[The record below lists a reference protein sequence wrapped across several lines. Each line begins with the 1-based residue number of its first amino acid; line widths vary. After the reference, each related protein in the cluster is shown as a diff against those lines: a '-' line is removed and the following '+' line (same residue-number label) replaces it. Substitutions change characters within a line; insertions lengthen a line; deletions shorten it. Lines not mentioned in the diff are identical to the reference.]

1 MSATQIA
8 KGVYSVGVKDP
19 HLPVF
24 DIVMKLNHGTTYNAY
39 LVKGEKTALIE
50 TVKVG
55 FLDEYFANVNS
66 LVPIETIDYLIV
78 NHTEPDHS
86 GGIEAVLDRAPN
98 IKIICSAPAVPFLQ
112 NIINR
117 PADITGVK
125 DDHVIDLGGKTLRF
139 YGMPFMHW
147 PDTMMEYLA
156 EEKVLFSN
164 DGFAAHLSFDGVF
177 DDEAGAALEHEFQV
191 YWDAIMRPFTG
202 FALRNIAKLDKLEI
216 DMIATSH
223 GPVLR
228 TNPRQYIEK
237 YKEWSRDK
245 SAGKKQ
251 VTVFYATS
259 YGNPKKMAEVL
270 AAELGTHGFTTVLA
284 DAAETSADKARA
296 LIEESIAFVIG
307 TPTFNGDA
315 VPPVWDIVNLFWTVY
330 RTGKKAA
337 VFGSYGWSGEA
348 PKLVADRLAGLKLK
362 VFEEQYR
369 ARLIPS
375 AEELTELKAYTG
387 RVAAFFGG
395 K

>member
-1 MSATQIA
+1 MSAIQIS
-8 KGVYSVGVKDP
+8 KDVYSVGVKDP
-19 HLPVF
+19 NLATF
-24 DIVMKLNHGTTYNAY
+24 DIVMKLDHGTTYNAY
-39 LVKGEKTALIE
+39 LVKGEKTALID
-50 TVKVG
+50 TVKRG
-55 FLDEYFANVNS
+55 FLEEYFANVNS
-66 LVPIETIDYLIV
+66 VTSIDKIDYLIV

-125 DDHVIDLGGKTLRF
+125 DDHVIDLGGKTLRCV
-139 YGMPFMHW
+139 GMPFMHW
-147 PDTMMEYLA
+147 PDTMMEHLA
-156 EEKVLFSN
+156 EDKVLFSN

-177 DDEAGAALEHEFQV
+177 DDEAGAVLEREFQV

-202 FALRNIAKLDKLEI
+202 FALRNLAKLDKLPI

-228 TNPRQYIEK
+228 TNPRQYIDK
-237 YKEWSRDK
+237 YREWSQDK
-245 SAGKKQ
+245 SAGKKL
-251 VTVFYATS
+251 VAVFYASS
-259 YGNPKKMAEVL
+259 YGNTKKI
-270 AAELGTHGFTTVLA
+270 AELLSAELKTHGFTTVLTDVA
-284 DAAETSADKARA
+284 VIPPDKARD
-296 LIEESIAFVIG
+296 LIEESSAIVIG

-315 VPPVWDIVNLFWTVY
+315 VPPIWDLVNLFWTIY

-348 PKLVADRLAGLKLK
+348 TKLVADRLSGLKLK

-375 AEELTELKAYTG
+375 AEELTELKAYSARLAT
-387 RVAAFFGG
+387 FFGG